1 MKSVRILLCLIF
13 LASGT
18 LGYAQTNMVQG
29 TVLNAETNETLP
41 GSNVYIKELEIGTSA
56 NALGS
61 FRFEELNSGTYTME
75 VSFVGFAK
83 RSVQVQVQSGTNQK
97 LQIALQP
104 SSIQMEDVV
113 VTQNLDQN
121 SNTISAVDIQ
131 FRPINTSQDVLK
143 IVPGLFIAQHAGG
156 GKAEQIFLRGFD
168 IDHGTDIELNVDG
181 MPVNMV
187 SHAHGQGYSDLHF
200 VIPETIEQVDFDKGP
215 YYAKQGNFNTA
226 GYANFFTKRRLSE
239 SMFKIEGGQF
249 GTFRTVGLFNL
260 LKAQKAEDPSLYLA
274 TEFFRTDGYFESPQ
288 YFNRFNSL
296 LKYHQKLNDTQ
307 TLELSF
313 SGFTSSWD
321 ASGQIPQRAVDNGTI
336 TRFGA
341 IDDTEGGE
349 TSRINLNSKLTTEL
363 SNGGY
368 FENQVYFSQYN
379 FNLVSNFTFFLND
392 PVNGDQITQSE
403 NRQIFGSKNSYW
415 VENMLFGLPASTE
428 VGIGFRYDK
437 NNDVRLSRTLQR
449 SEVLSDLAFG
459 NVQEANIFA
468 FAEEQVDL
476 TKKLSLIAG
485 LRFDQFTF
493 DYRDKLSN
501 TYDRE
506 SVNKSTVSPKLQIGY
521 QANSNL
527 NLYVKSGIGFHSN
540 DTRVVVAQQGQ
551 EILPQAYGIDVG
563 AIWKPTENLLI
574 NAALWRLDLDQEFV
588 YVGDEGI
595 VEPSGKTQRQGIDL
609 TVRYQITDWL
619 YFNSDVNFTD
629 PKALNTA
636 EGEDYIPLAPT
647 FTSIGGFNFNFD
659 SGFSGS
665 LRYRYLDDRA
675 ANEDNSL
682 TAEGYFLLDATLG
695 YEIGRFQL
703 GLSVENITDTEWNE
717 AQFETESRLR
727 NEVNPT
733 SEIHFTPGTPFQ
745 ARLSLAVKF

>member
-239 SMFKIEGGQF
+239 SMFKVEGGQF

-260 LKAQKAEDPSLYLA
+260 LKAQKTEDPSLYLA

-288 YFNRFNSL
+288 YF
-296 LKYHQKLNDTQ
+296 
-307 TLELSF
+307 
-313 SGFTSSWD
+313 
-321 ASGQIPQRAVDNGTI
+321 
-336 TRFGA
+336 
-341 IDDTEGGE
+341 
-349 TSRINLNSKLTTEL
+349 
-363 SNGGY
+363 
-368 FENQVYFSQYN
+368 
-379 FNLVSNFTFFLND
+379 
-392 PVNGDQITQSE
+392 
-403 NRQIFGSKNSYW
+403 
-415 VENMLFGLPASTE
+415 
-428 VGIGFRYDK
+428 
-437 NNDVRLSRTLQR
+437 
-449 SEVLSDLAFG
+449 
-459 NVQEANIFA
+459 
-468 FAEEQVDL
+468 
-476 TKKLSLIAG
+476 
-485 LRFDQFTF
+485 
-493 DYRDKLSN
+493 
-501 TYDRE
+501 
-506 SVNKSTVSPKLQIGY
+506 
-521 QANSNL
+521 
-527 NLYVKSGIGFHSN
+527 
-540 DTRVVVAQQGQ
+540 
-551 EILPQAYGIDVG
+551 
-563 AIWKPTENLLI
+563 
-574 NAALWRLDLDQEFV
+574 
-588 YVGDEGI
+588 
-595 VEPSGKTQRQGIDL
+595 
-609 TVRYQITDWL
+609 
-619 YFNSDVNFTD
+619 
-629 PKALNTA
+629 
-636 EGEDYIPLAPT
+636 
-647 FTSIGGFNFNFD
+647 
-659 SGFSGS
+659 
-665 LRYRYLDDRA
+665 
-675 ANEDNSL
+675 
-682 TAEGYFLLDATLG
+682 
-695 YEIGRFQL
+695 
-703 GLSVENITDTEWNE
+703 
-717 AQFETESRLR
+717 
-727 NEVNPT
+727 
-733 SEIHFTPGTPFQ
+733 
-745 ARLSLAVKF
+745 

>member
-1 MKSVRILLCLIF
+1 
-13 LASGT
+13 
-18 LGYAQTNMVQG
+18 
-29 TVLNAETNETLP
+29 
-41 GSNVYIKELEIGTSA
+41 
-56 NALGS
+56 
-61 FRFEELNSGTYTME
+61 
-75 VSFVGFAK
+75 
-83 RSVQVQVQSGTNQK
+83 
-97 LQIALQP
+97 
-104 SSIQMEDVV
+104 MEDVV

-226 GYANFFTKRRLSE
+226 GYANFYQRRLSE

-415 VENMLFGLPASTE
+415 VENMLLD
-428 VGIGFRYDK
+428 Y
-437 NNDVRLSRTLQR
+437 Q
-449 SEVLSDLAFG
+449 
-459 NVQEANIFA
+459 
-468 FAEEQVDL
+468 QV
-476 TKKLSLIAG
+476 
-485 LRFDQFTF
+485 
-493 DYRDKLSN
+493 
-501 TYDRE
+501 
-506 SVNKSTVSPKLQIGY
+506 PK
-521 QANSNL
+521 
-527 NLYVKSGIGFHSN
+527 
-540 DTRVVVAQQGQ
+540 
-551 EILPQAYGIDVG
+551 
-563 AIWKPTENLLI
+563 
-574 NAALWRLDLDQEFV
+574 
-588 YVGDEGI
+588 
-595 VEPSGKTQRQGIDL
+595 
-609 TVRYQITDWL
+609 
-619 YFNSDVNFTD
+619 
-629 PKALNTA
+629 
-636 EGEDYIPLAPT
+636 
-647 FTSIGGFNFNFD
+647 
-659 SGFSGS
+659 
-665 LRYRYLDDRA
+665 
-675 ANEDNSL
+675 
-682 TAEGYFLLDATLG
+682 
-695 YEIGRFQL
+695 
-703 GLSVENITDTEWNE
+703 
-717 AQFETESRLR
+717 
-727 NEVNPT
+727 
-733 SEIHFTPGTPFQ
+733 
-745 ARLSLAVKF
+745 

>member
-1 MKSVRILLCLIF
+1 M
-13 LASGT
+13 
-18 LGYAQTNMVQG
+18 
-29 TVLNAETNETLP
+29 
-41 GSNVYIKELEIGTSA
+41 
-56 NALGS
+56 
-61 FRFEELNSGTYTME
+61 
-75 VSFVGFAK
+75 
-83 RSVQVQVQSGTNQK
+83 
-97 LQIALQP
+97 
-104 SSIQMEDVV
+104 
-113 VTQNLDQN
+113 
-121 SNTISAVDIQ
+121 
-131 FRPINTSQDVLK
+131 
-143 IVPGLFIAQHAGG
+143 
-156 GKAEQIFLRGFD
+156 
-168 IDHGTDIELNVDG
+168 
-181 MPVNMV
+181 
-187 SHAHGQGYSDLHF
+187 
-200 VIPETIEQVDFDKGP
+200 
-215 YYAKQGNFNTA
+215 
-226 GYANFFTKRRLSE
+226 
-239 SMFKIEGGQF
+239 
-249 GTFRTVGLFNL
+249 
-260 LKAQKAEDPSLYLA
+260 
-274 TEFFRTDGYFESPQ
+274 
-288 YFNRFNSL
+288 
-296 LKYHQKLNDTQ
+296 KYHQKLNDTQ

-437 NNDVRLSRTLQR
+437 NSDVRLSRTLQR

-459 NVQEANIFA
+459 DVQEANIFA